1 MRRIANKVM
10 VITVAV
16 ERPTIAQ
23 HDYNLPRKVNRP
35 EGFTLLELLVVMSI
49 LSILMA
55 ILVPVLGKA
64 RRKARSLLGMSNQ
77 AQIVGAANCY
87 ANEHDERYPEST
99 AVLGTEKDGW
109 GWQEPTMLTGFYDR
123 SPTGHRSMA
132 EYLRGYIEDG
142 KAAFCPNA
150 PKEYK
155 YLEAAWRAGDDWVNP
170 TAPWP
175 SPVFGTYCFYWN
187 YMGYLEDDGR
197 LFVGPKGPAGGGAQS
212 SVVVT
217 DYFGY
222 DHWRSRHC
230 FGSCEPLQRGQ
241 ITEGTPESSSYWSR
255 HDSGGMGEP
264 ESLAVELHAGYLD
277 GHVARYGSSDVVPMR
292 VSLTSDG
299 RTPYPTGVGPG
310 VFYLPRD
317 GVE

>member
-1 MRRIANKVM
+1 M

-23 HDYNLPRKVNRP
+23 RDYNLPRKVNGP
-35 EGFTLLELLVVMSI
+35 VGFSLIELLVVISI
-49 LSILMA
+49 IAMLMA
-55 ILVPVLGKA
+55 ILVPVLSIARFKA
-64 RRKARSLLGMSNQ
+64 RTLLKMSYQ
-77 AQIVGAANCY
+77 GQIVVAGTNY
-87 ANEHDERYPEST
+87 ANEHNDEYPGSP

-109 GWQEPTMLTGFYDR
+109 GWQEPTMLTGFNDR
-123 SPTGHRSMA
+123 SPAGHRSMA
-132 EYLRGYIEDG
+132 EYLRGYIDDG
-142 KAAFCPNA
+142 KVAFCPNA
-150 PKEYK
+150 PKKYK
-155 YLEAAWRAGDDWVNP
+155 YFEEAWRAGDDWVNP

-187 YMGYLEDDGR
+187 YIGYLEDDGS

-230 FGSCEPLQRGQ
+230 FGSCEPLQGGQ
-241 ITEGTPESSSYWSR
+241 ITEGTPESSAYWSR
-255 HDSGGMGEP
+255 HDSGGMAEP
-264 ESLAVELHAGYLD
+264 ESLAVELHAGYFD
-277 GHVARYGSSDVVPMR
+277 GHVDKYSPPDVVPMR
-292 VSLTSDG
+292 VSLTCDG
-299 RTPYPTGVGPG
+299 RTPYPAGVGPG